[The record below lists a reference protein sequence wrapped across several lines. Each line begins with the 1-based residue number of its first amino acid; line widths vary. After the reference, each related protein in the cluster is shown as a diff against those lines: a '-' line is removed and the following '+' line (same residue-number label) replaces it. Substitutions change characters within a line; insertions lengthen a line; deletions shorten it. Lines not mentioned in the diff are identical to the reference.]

1 MAASPLDS
9 EKPSTD
15 IQPSSSGTVA
25 ISRPEEDGPQDGN
38 LDEAPKPSDEHMHGI
53 RLAATAVS
61 LLLGM
66 FLVALDNTIL
76 STAIPKI
83 TDEFNDLNKIS
94 WYGASY
100 FMTFGGAPSLIKSGF
115 QSTWGKLYK
124 YFPIKL
130 WFLIAVFIFE
140 IGSLICGVAP
150 GPTTLIVGRAIAGLG
165 GAGIG
170 VGVFTI
176 LGFVAAPETRPQLL
190 GYTGATYGVAAVLG
204 PLIGGAFTDQVTWR
218 WCFYI
223 NLPIGG
229 VAAVIVFIFFKTP
242 DKAKPA
248 KATMKEKLLQLDL
261 VGASLMMCLIVSYIL
276 ALQYGGQTHPWNSSV
291 VIGLLVGF
299 VAISVVFVA
308 WEILQKE
315 RAMIVARLFTKRYVM
330 VGSIFMFF
338 FGGAYFTILY
348 FLPIYF
354 QSVFNN
360 SPIGSGVKMLA
371 LIIPL
376 TIAAIVQGIALIKIG
391 IVPLF
396 WLIGGTLGTVGC
408 GLFYTMDANT
418 STGKWIGYQII
429 VGFTSGWTFQVA
441 LSNAQIHASPE
452 DMSQVSAIVNF
463 FVTIGGSFFIS
474 AAQSAFNNQLIRTL
488 ATTLPDI
495 DPASVLTIGATQIR
509 HAFTPTQVPA
519 VIDAYMT
526 GLKAVFAIT
535 IAAYGTSTIVGAFG
549 SWKKIDIGDLKKAV
563 GGAA

>member
-38 LDEAPKPSDEHMHGI
+38 LDEGPKPSDEHMHGI

-100 FMTFGGAPSLIKSGF
+100 FMTFGGGF

-276 ALQYGGQTHPWNSSV
+276 ALQYGGQTHPWDSSV

-299 VAISVVFVA
+299 VAISAVFVA

-535 IAAYGTSTIVGAFG
+535 IAAYGTSTIVGVFG
-549 SWKKIDIGDLKKAV
+549 SWKKIDMADLKKAA